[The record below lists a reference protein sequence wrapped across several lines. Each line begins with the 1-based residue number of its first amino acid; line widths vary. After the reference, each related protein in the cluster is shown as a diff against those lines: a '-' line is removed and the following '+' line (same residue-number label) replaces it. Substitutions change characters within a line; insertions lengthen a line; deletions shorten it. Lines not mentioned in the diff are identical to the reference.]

1 MAAVKKILIYILSFA
16 VAAFMV
22 WRWNMVGFIC
32 ACLFMV
38 IPLSELKRE
47 D

>member
-1 MAAVKKILIYILSFA
+1 MKKILIYILSFA

-22 WRWNMVGFIC
+22 WRWSMVDFIC

-38 IPLSELKRE
+38 IPLSERE
-47 D
+47 E

>member
-1 MAAVKKILIYILSFA
+1 MKKIFIYILSFA

-22 WRWNMVGFIC
+22 WRWSMVGFIC
-32 ACLFMV
+32 ACLFIA
-38 IPLSELKRE
+38 IPLSESKRE

>member
-1 MAAVKKILIYILSFA
+1 MKKILIYILSFA

-32 ACLFMV
+32 ASLFMV

-47 D
+47 E

>member
-1 MAAVKKILIYILSFA
+1 MKKILIYILSFA

-32 ACLFMV
+32 ASLFMV
-38 IPLSELKRE
+38 IPLSESERE